1 MPNIIEETINKID
14 TMVLFFRQIKPKLK
28 KLVQQLIK
36 ESKTPKKCPK
46 CHSKKIAKIVYGF
59 IDPSAYEEDD
69 EKFIYCPG
77 CIVEPFL
84 PIYHCRKCGK
94 EWGIDYTDVQD
105 YIIHIIE
112 KHLKTYENLKK
123 LTFDEMQE
131 LLKGLVSLKDEL
143 TKQSVDNEP
152 LRKIMDNEEANMS
165 YFEEDANDDEIKK
178 LIDRTNP
185 VYSENLELKVEADLE
200 FGSYNFYFKNKN
212 NEENCI
218 RLTSYVDDIS
228 IVLKFLCNLIETKN
242 PICNFVNDEGET
254 GIFYAKPIND
264 NQVHFAVA
272 DDYELYENFCKNDVH
287 YSYAD
292 AHICLDIIIDKKQL
306 LKQFYDKI
314 WEQTK
319 NYKEVEPDNYLWY
332 GIKKEHL
339 ELFDK
344 IKKYLEKNQ

>member
-14 TMVLFFRQIKPKLK
+14 TMVLFFRQIKPKLE
-28 KLVQQLIK
+28 KLEQQLK
-36 ESKTPKKCPK
+36 EEAKYSKECPK
-46 CHSKKIAKIVYGF
+46 CHSKNTTKIIYGLPAFDKTPKEDNHVYG
-59 IDPSAYEEDD
+59 
-69 EKFIYCPG
+69 G
-77 CIVEPFL
+77 CCIGTFSPA
-84 PIYHCRKCGK
+84 YHCRKCDK
-94 EWGIDYTDVQD
+94 EWGFYFHDCTPEYVNR
-105 YIIHIIE
+105 IE
-112 KHLKTYENLKK
+112 KYLEYYKNINKPNLSELK
-123 LTFDEMQE
+123 E
-131 LLKGLVSLKDEL
+131 LLKNLVSLKDEL
-143 TKQSVDNEP
+143 IKDSVDNEP
-152 LRKIMDNEEANMS
+152 LRKIMGNEEANMS

-200 FGSYNFYFKNKN
+200 FGSYNFYFKNKK

-228 IVLKFLCNLIETKN
+228 IVLKFLCNLIEITN

-264 NQVHFAVA
+264 NQIHFVVA

-319 NYKEVEPDNYLWY
+319 NYKTAKVDYSLWR
-332 GIKKEHL
+332 GIEEEHL

-344 IKKYLEKNQ
+344 IKKYLEEN